1 MNQYSSHSGS
11 PPPRS
16 NSGPP
21 NKKSR
26 GDYSFDDQ
34 NYDYVGNQNLQDFLE
49 RKDEKLPPNHI
60 LLITVL
66 NAKYPI
72 NVEVIYKV
80 CNIVGKIKRIVCF
93 ERNTVVQAM
102 VEFDT
107 LENASKARTSLHG
120 CDIYNNCCTMK
131 VEYSKMENL
140 RVRENGPMSWD
151 FTVGKMER
159 EERRPVIL
167 NEPEMGGGV
176 AMGENGRGADFMGG
190 MRSMDMMG
198 SMGEG
203 RGQPFGHGPSME
215 RMMGGGGDRGG
226 WERSCVVVVH
236 NLAQGEVNCDRLF
249 NLVCQ
254 YGNVSKIFFMKTK
267 PGCAMVEM
275 SDHDGAQRAVANL
288 QSAVLFGNKVQLD
301 ISKKHIRITNAP
313 LEFELPDGSSS
324 VKDYF
329 GNNRLNRFNTPE
341 MAKKNR
347 ILAPTKVVHFY
358 GIPKVSDQE
367 IEDLFTEY
375 AAPRPNKI
383 KWVESKRGDGGN
395 PPARED
401 DRSGVGL
408 AYFDTSEEATEAL
421 VLVNHRELEGKTIK
435 LCFSPATY

>member
-1 MNQYSSHSGS
+1 MDSFPQSGS
-11 PPPRS
+11 PPRH
-16 NSGPP
+16 NAGPP

-26 GDYSFDDQ
+26 GDYSYDDQ
-34 NYDYVGNQNLQDFLE
+34 GYDYVGNQNLQDFLE

-60 LLITVL
+60 LLLTVL

-80 CNIVGKIKRIVCF
+80 CTIVGKIKRIVCF

-198 SMGEG
+198 SMGDN
-203 RGQPFGHGPSME
+203 RGQFGSSMGE
-215 RMMGGGGDRGG
+215 RMGGGDRGG

-236 NLAQGEVNCDRLF
+236 NLSQGEVNCDRLF

-275 SDHDGAQRAVANL
+275 ADHDGAQRAVANL
-288 QSAVLFGNKVQLD
+288 QGAILFGNKMQLD
-301 ISKKHIRITNAP
+301 ISKKHTRITNAP
-313 LEFELPDGSSS
+313 LEFDLPDGSSS

-358 GIPKVSDQE
+358 GIPRVSDQE
-367 IEDLFTEY
+367 IEDLFSEY
-375 AAPRPNKI
+375 AAPHPNKI
-383 KWVESKRGDGGN
+383 KWVESKRGDGGSSAN
-395 PPARED
+395 RED

-408 AYFDTSEEATEAL
+408 AYFDTAEECTEAL